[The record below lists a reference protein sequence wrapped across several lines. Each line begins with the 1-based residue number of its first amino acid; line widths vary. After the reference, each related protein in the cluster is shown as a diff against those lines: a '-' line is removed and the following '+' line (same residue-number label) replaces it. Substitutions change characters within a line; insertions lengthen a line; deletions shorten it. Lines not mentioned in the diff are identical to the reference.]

1 MLDIKHDTETAIELL
16 YRNKSLHNIPFC
28 TSVVDQYNQSAVELD
43 LTEISDISHWSKQ
56 FDIPPHYRELNVE
69 DYVRNLI
76 PQVPLAEIHGLPV
89 NPAAR
94 VEEELDLF
102 RARNLYPVL
111 QCLIYII
118 DVMRK
123 NNLVWGV
130 GRGSSVAS
138 YVLYLIGVHKINSI
152 KYDLDIREFLK

>member
-1 MLDIKHDTETAIELL
+1 MIDIKHDTDTAMELL
-16 YRNKSLHNIPFC
+16 YRGKQLYDIPFN
-28 TSVVDQYNQSAVELD
+28 TDVVSEYNQSAVELN
-43 LTEISDISHWSKQ
+43 LSEISDMSQWSKQ

-69 DYVRNLI
+69 DYVRGLV
-76 PQVPLAEIHGLPV
+76 PQGNGNNQAT
-89 NPAAR
+89 AR

-102 RARNLYPVL
+102 RTRNLYPVL

-118 DVMRK
+118 DTMRK

-138 YVLYLIGVHKINSI
+138 YVLYLIGVHKIDSI
-152 KYDLDIREFLK
+152 KYNLDIREFLK

>member
-1 MLDIKHDTETAIELL
+1 MIDMKHSTETAMELL
-16 YRNKSLHNIPFC
+16 YRNKPLHNVPFC
-28 TSVVDQYNQSAVELD
+28 TSTVDQYNQSAVELD
-43 LTEISDISHWSKQ
+43 LEEISDISHWSKQ
-56 FDIPPHYRELNVE
+56 FDIPPYYRELNVE

-76 PQVPLAEIHGLPV
+76 PQGGDSAMAVK
-89 NPAAR
+89 AR

-118 DVMRK
+118 DIMRK

-138 YVLYLIGVHKINSI
+138 YVLYLIGVHKIDSI
-152 KYDLDIREFLK
+152 KYNLDIREFLK